1 MSNVN
6 SISSPQAEQCGLS
19 VCTLGVMERSII
31 MGDLTSDC
39 QAPYKAINP
48 RGAIWFHGLL
58 LGSPMED

>member
-1 MSNVN
+1 
-6 SISSPQAEQCGLS
+6 
-19 VCTLGVMERSII
+19 MERSII
-31 MGDLTSDC
+31 MGDLTPDC